1 VVVITGALAVV
12 GGQWAAGQ
20 PAVAASGRADMA
32 PPASSKKAQGDPII
46 SHSVGPSS
54 TDPRISGPADPNL
67 TMTGPRSSWNGLAL
81 VFLPG
86 SGGRPQCCQSFLREA
101 AVLGYHAIGLT
112 YDNSV
117 AVGARCLNDLA
128 CYGEVRKNVFNG
140 ADPTAFSGVA
150 PSDGVEHRLAALLG
164 TLARRYPRE
173 GWGPFLAHGLPT
185 YRSIVFAGH
194 SQGGGEAALIG
205 TIRRLRGVVSLSSPP
220 DSDIRHV
227 APSWLSDV
235 ANGATPLK
243 SYFAFVHVGDPFIAR
258 IRADWTAMGLDG
270 LGGTTSVDTVGP
282 PYGRAHELISS
293 AALPPVILAMHDSTA
308 VDSAQPLCADGTSR
322 YLPVWRYLLQAAGGL
337 RVGASAPGCRAA

>member
-1 VVVITGALAVV
+1 VVVITGALAVA

-20 PAVAASGRADMA
+20 PAVAASGHADMA
-32 PPASSKKAQGDPII
+32 APASSKKAVDRIT
-46 SHSVGPSS
+46 SHSVGPST
-54 TDPRISGPADPNL
+54 TDPRISGPADANL
-67 TMTGPRSSWNGLAL
+67 TMIGPRSSWNGLAL

-86 SGGRPQCCQSFLREA
+86 SGGRPQCCRSFLREA

-112 YDNSV
+112 YDNTV

-128 CYGEVRKNVFNG
+128 CYGEVRTNVFDG
-140 ADPTAFSGVA
+140 ADPTAFSDVT

-164 TLARRYPRE
+164 TLARRYPHE

-194 SQGGGEAALIG
+194 SQGGGDAALIG

-220 DSDIRHV
+220 DSDSGHV
-227 APSWLSDV
+227 AAPWLTDV
-235 ANGATPLK
+235 AGGATPLT
-243 SYFAFVHVGDPFIAR
+243 SYFAFVHVGDPFNAR

-270 LGGTTSVDTVGP
+270 LGELTSVDTVGP

-293 AALPPVILAMHDSTA
+293 AALPPVVLATHDSTA
-308 VDSAQPLCADGTSR
+308 VDQAQPVCADGTSR
-322 YLPVWRYLLQAAGGL
+322 YIPVWRYLLQAAGGL
-337 RVGASAPGCRAA
+337 RVSASAPGCPAR